1 MNLIKRAL
9 TSISITV
16 FASLLVVQNS
26 NAQVGVSAPP
36 PPSEPIILGTAEI
49 PQIRIVPIATGLHH
63 PWGMAFRDNGDILIT
78 ERDNGTLRVVRNG
91 ELLPQDIPG
100 VPEIYSNSDRAGLM
114 DVALHPEDD
123 SVVYLTYTKSF
134 EFEGETEQT
143 VSLARGRLVENQLV
157 GVEEIFTAK
166 GLDRGIAASRM
177 MFMPDGKLLMSM
189 GGSYVFLGT
198 GDYAQDPMVHFGK
211 VLRLNPDGSVPDD
224 NPFVG
229 DDAYLPEIYSMGHRN
244 QLGMA
249 IHPETGE
256 IWATEN
262 GPQGGD
268 EANIIRPGANYGW
281 PLASYSRQYRG
292 DKVSET
298 PWLAEFEDAEVVWWP
313 SIAPSGTIFYTGER
327 FPQWQGN
334 LFVGS
339 MMEGRLPQTG
349 HLQRIVFNS
358 RGQEIRRESL
368 LRELKQR
375 VREVQE
381 GPDGYIYLLT
391 EEENGALLRIEP
403 VE

>member
-9 TSISITV
+9 TSITLTA
-16 FASLLVVQNS
+16 FASVLVVQNS
-26 NAQVGVSAPP
+26 NAQVGASAPP

-91 ELLPQDIPG
+91 ELLEQDIPG
-100 VPEIYSNSDRAGLM
+100 VPEIYSNNDRAGLM
-114 DVALHPEDD
+114 DVALHPDDD
-123 SVVYLTYTKSF
+123 SLVYLTYTKSF
-134 EFEGETEQT
+134 QFEGETEQT

-198 GDYAQDPMVHFGK
+198 GDYAQDPTVHFGK
-211 VLRLNPDGSVPDD
+211 LLRLNPDGTVPDD

-229 DDAYLPEIYSMGHRN
+229 DDTYLPEIYSMGHRN

-268 EANIIRPGANYGW
+268 EANIIRAGANYGW

-339 MMEGRLPQTG
+339 MMEGRLPLTG

-375 VREVQE
+375 VREVQQ

>member
-1 MNLIKRAL
+1 
-9 TSISITV
+9 
-16 FASLLVVQNS
+16 
-26 NAQVGVSAPP
+26 
-36 PPSEPIILGTAEI
+36 
-49 PQIRIVPIATGLHH
+49 
-63 PWGMAFRDNGDILIT
+63 
-78 ERDNGTLRVVRNG
+78 
-91 ELLPQDIPG
+91 
-100 VPEIYSNSDRAGLM
+100 
-114 DVALHPEDD
+114 
-123 SVVYLTYTKSF
+123 
-134 EFEGETEQT
+134 
-143 VSLARGRLVENQLV
+143 
-157 GVEEIFTAK
+157 
-166 GLDRGIAASRM
+166 
-177 MFMPDGKLLMSM
+177 MPDGKLLMSM